1 MTVTEARVRQQS
13 HKRPASSKWLY
24 FDVHGIA
31 TMALAADAPTA
42 DLISS
47 MFAAF
52 RADELDVA
60 RVDIVI
66 TGDIDDRGNL
76 SLVEQELAYSETT
89 VRMPHAGVQLVRDTG
104 GVWHVQGA
112 GELLTSVL
120 PVIDLVAVEH
130 GYAMI
135 HAATMKIGG
144 VGVAMPAAGGTG
156 KTSTIAKA
164 MRAPDAAFMG
174 DDWAFVSESGELLGY
189 AKPMFIKPHHRA
201 IYPHLFQ
208 GARKPLVPSS
218 LSAPVGRL
226 TTVVHPVFARH
237 PRLAAFSRRW
247 SPEHRMVAPEDA
259 LPGTQIADRAPL
271 RLAVFVERWQGSDIC
286 VVEQTSPWLA
296 ARLLGNWHIEMARHS
311 RDVLTALGASGVV
324 PLDQIFARK
333 AAILRSAVQNAQI
346 SLMQVP
352 VAMSADVAS
361 DEIVAR
367 LRADVAGLPPASDG

>member
-1 MTVTEARVRQQS
+1 MTVTEARVGQQS
-13 HKRPASSKWLY
+13 HKRPAPIRWLY

-31 TMALAADAPTA
+31 TMAVAADAPTA
-42 DLISS
+42 DQISS
-47 MFAAF
+47 MFASF
-52 RADELDVA
+52 RADDLDVA

-66 TGDIDDRGNL
+66 TGDIDDRGDL
-76 SLVEQELAYSETT
+76 SLVERELAYSETT
-89 VRMPHAGVQLVRDTG
+89 VRMPHAGVQLVRDAG

-130 GYAMI
+130 GFAMI
-135 HAATMKIGG
+135 HAATMEIGG

-174 DDWAFVSESGELLGY
+174 DDWAFVSEGGELLGY

-247 SPEHRMVAPEDA
+247 SPEHRMVAPRDA
-259 LPGTQIADRAPL
+259 LPGTPIADRAPL
-271 RLAVFVERWQGSDIC
+271 RLAVFVERWQGSDIR
-286 VVEQTSPWLA
+286 VVEQTVPWLA

-333 AAILRSAVQNAQI
+333 AAILRSALQNARI